1 MDHPEE
7 GERKSW
13 GYLPIF
19 LTRDATP
26 ASAHLLSSLMLESV
40 RESYPFTELKMPR
53 CASCFSA
60 QLFVLLLR
68 HCRGWQRVRDGFF
81 VNFPFFRVTQFYKCA
96 GQQLLY
102 LEKRSVCACGGGWRC
117 SGLHFTWM
125 HLEQL
130 TSALQ
135 HDPNIY
141 TYRGSH
147 NWLPL
152 ILPNLW
158 TKMHLCVCTVYVCMY
173 ENTTVC
179 HTVTGQVAPVDTPLV

>member
-40 RESYPFTELKMPR
+40 RESYPFTELRMPR

-102 LEKRSVCACGGGWRC
+102 LEKRSVCACGDGWVGGGAVGYILLECIWNSWHLRC
-117 SGLHFTWM
+117 SMTQIFTHIVGLII
-125 HLEQL
+125 
-130 TSALQ
+130 
-135 HDPNIY
+135 DCP
-141 TYRGSH
+141 
-147 NWLPL
+147 
-152 ILPNLW
+152 
-158 TKMHLCVCTVYVCMY
+158 
-173 ENTTVC
+173 
-179 HTVTGQVAPVDTPLV
+179 

>member
-40 RESYPFTELKMPR
+40 RESYPFTELRMPR

-68 HCRGWQRVRDGFF
+68 HCRGWQRVRGGFF

-102 LEKRSVCACGGGWRC
+102 LEKRSVCACGGGWVQVQWVTFYLNA
-117 SGLHFTWM
+117 SGTADICVAAWPKYLHISWV
-125 HLEQL
+125 
-130 TSALQ
+130 S
-135 HDPNIY
+135 
-141 TYRGSH
+141 
-147 NWLPL
+147 
-152 ILPNLW
+152 
-158 TKMHLCVCTVYVCMY
+158 
-173 ENTTVC
+173 
-179 HTVTGQVAPVDTPLV
+179 